1 MDFTPMRSVRISMPD
16 ARRRVRAAV
25 ALLLAVA
32 MLPTTSAQTEPV
44 RLQARTLEPRAFG
57 HRVGDVVGRE
67 VLIDIPSRYT
77 LDETS
82 LPVPGPQGLAFEL
95 RSMAKRSHATA
106 TGRRVHLRL
115 DYQVFA
121 APVAVRTYEL
131 PGLRLRFDGG
141 PRVEELRV
149 DPWPLVVAPLA
160 GEQVSHRDGLGELR
174 PDSAPLMRGTT
185 VERALLW
192 LCAVLALGLAGYL
205 ALVYV
210 GLPWQARRSRPFAQA
225 FAMVRAH
232 AVADWPL
239 ACRALHAAFDQTAGR
254 TVFADSIP
262 TFVAQAPRFATLQGD
277 IGRFFA
283 GSQAGFFG
291 GEAPAPTPPSS
302 WLLGFARACRD
313 AERGSA

>member
-1 MDFTPMRSVRISMPD
+1 MADTC
-16 ARRRVRAAV
+16 RRACAA
-25 ALLLAVA
+25 ATLLLALA
-32 MLPTTSAQTEPV
+32 MLSTGSAQTEPA

-82 LPVPGPQGLAFEL
+82 LPVPGPRGLVFEL
-95 RSMAKRSHATA
+95 RSMARRSQATT

-115 DYQVFA
+115 EYQVFA
-121 APVAVRTYEL
+121 APAAVRTYEL

-160 GEQVSHRDGLGELR
+160 GDQVSHRDGLGELR
-174 PDSAPLMRGTT
+174 PDSPPPLRETT
-185 VERALLW
+185 VEEAMLW
-192 LCAVLALGLAGYL
+192 LCAVLALGLVGYL

-210 GLPWQARRSRPFAQA
+210 GLPWQARRSRPFSQA

-232 AVADWPL
+232 ATADWPL

-254 TVFADSIP
+254 TVFADSID
-262 TFVAQAPRFATLQGD
+262 TFVAQAPRFAALQDD

-283 GSQAGFFG
+283 GSQAAFFG
-291 GEAPAPTPPSS
+291 AEARSRAPPSA
-302 WLLGFARACRD
+302 WLVGFARACRD